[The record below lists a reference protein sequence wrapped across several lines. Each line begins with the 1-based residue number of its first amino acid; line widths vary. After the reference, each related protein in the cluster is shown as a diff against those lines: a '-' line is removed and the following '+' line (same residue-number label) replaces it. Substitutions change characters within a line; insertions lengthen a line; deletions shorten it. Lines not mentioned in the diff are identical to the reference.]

1 MIRLSVLILS
11 TVFLV
16 SCAGDFHDD
25 YPLAP
30 GGGSGG
36 GSGGDGSGSQGPS
49 YPTCE
54 PTAAPSLFTNALC
67 ICEDLNDI
75 GAILVRKGVT
85 KDPATMGLNG
95 SFKVINHSGI
105 DGSLVAYGGLKAI
118 ANVDVK
124 QNVVS
129 NGNVEFTGR
138 LAAGKDLMVGGNL
151 TGLGAL
157 QVGGVLGVNG
167 SQNLLGGKS
176 IGTVGAYKGPAGPPC
191 ACGANQVINVKAEV
205 SKARNSN
212 NNAAAGLP
220 GAPVNTIGANKLVL
234 NSGSY
239 YFGNKKSIGYA
250 KVVVNGA
257 VKIYVDGDLD
267 SIGHDRFD
275 IQSGST
281 LDLYVSGNV
290 RTVGHMVYGDR
301 HHPAAFRLYIGGN
314 QQATMQVGNQVFHGA
329 IYAPN
334 ATLAYVGR
342 TKIEGSLLAK
352 TLSSVGLLELYFARP
367 TTNGSGEKCT
377 PPGGSPPPDK
387 KPDDP
392 PDPKDLPDIENM

>member
-1 MIRLSVLILS
+1 MIQKSVLVLS
-11 TVFLV
+11 TVLIA
-16 SCAGDFHDD
+16 SCAGDFQDD
-25 YPLAP
+25 SPAL
-30 GGGSGG
+30 GGGSGSG
-36 GSGGDGSGSQGPS
+36 SSGGGGSGSQGPS

-54 PTAAPSLFTNALC
+54 PTAAPSLFQNALC
-67 ICEDLNDI
+67 ICEDLNDV
-75 GAILVRKGVT
+75 GAILVRNGAT
-85 KDPATMGLNG
+85 QDPATMGLNG

-105 DGSLVAYGGLKAI
+105 DGSLLAYGGLEAI

-124 QNVVS
+124 QDVIS

-151 TGLGAL
+151 YGLGAL
-157 QVGGVLGVNG
+157 QVGGVLGVGG

-176 IGTVGAYKGPAGPPC
+176 VGSVGAYKAPAGPPC
-191 ACGANQVINVKAEV
+191 ACGASQVIDVKAEV
-205 SKARNSN
+205 AKARSQN

-220 GAPVNTIGANKLVL
+220 GAPVSTIGVNKLVL

-250 KVVVNGA
+250 KVLVNGA

-275 IQSGST
+275 ITSGST
-281 LDLYVSGNV
+281 LDLFVSGNV
-290 RTVGHMVYGDR
+290 RTVGHMVYGDK
-301 HHPAAFRLYIGGN
+301 HHPAAFRLYIGGD
-314 QQATMQVGNQVFHGA
+314 QTATMQVGNQVFHGA

-334 ATLAYVGR
+334 AALAYVGR

-367 TTNGSGEKCT
+367 TTNLDGEKCT